1 MRKITPGIGTTEMSD
16 WDVYTLRRSPL
27 VQELSGP
34 WRFQMDPY
42 DWGEE
47 ECWFAAD
54 FNRSDWAMVRVPQ
67 PWDLY
72 EQALWAYEGA
82 GWYAT
87 EIPTALVQGNQWQRL
102 HFARVNRYAKV
113 WLNGHLLGEHMGGHL
128 PFELA
133 ATPYLRADG
142 PNTLV
147 VRVDNRPSLSCVPGA
162 KVIEWMLY
170 GGILKPVFLVTTGLA
185 YISDLKIVAKPREGG
200 AVISCEVEI
209 TNVTRETFYGEV
221 AVHIQGAR
229 HSARSSSVV
238 RCSANGVVVTVVSFD
253 WPEVELW
260 SPETPVLYEA
270 QVRLEGKGIMLDEV
284 SDRFGIRTVE
294 VRGNQ
299 ILLNGVPLRIQGVNR
314 YDEYDGYGPTVPAE
328 IVRQELL
335 RIKQAGVNLI
345 RTHYPQDPALLRML
359 DEIGLLMMTETSLC
373 WWNVPWWGEVSHE
386 HDEAVIADAEQ
397 TLTAMIRRDKNHP
410 CIIAW
415 SMANECGTDTEV
427 GIAAMRRLLRT
438 AKVLD
443 STRLV
448 TFVAAGD
455 ARLHLA
461 FDEAD
466 FVGVNIYWGI
476 FTPDKP
482 RRMAEFSA
490 KVTEPTAA
498 HLRALCEH
506 FQMKPVVVT
515 EFGGQGIYGMR
526 GDAAF
531 TEDYQAAYIMA
542 VWRAIQSV
550 PGVAGGVLW
559 CWADYYHR
567 RDFITYA
574 PYGPYGVVTVD
585 RKAKVSL
592 MALIQMFGGGVGG

>member
-1 MRKITPGIGTTEMSD
+1 MADTTSTI
-16 WDVYTLRRSPL
+16 YTLRRPPFA
-27 VQELSGP
+27 QELPGP

-47 ECWFAAD
+47 GRWFAAD
-54 FNRSDWAMVRVPQ
+54 FDRSDWAVVRVPG

-72 EQALWAYEGA
+72 ERALWAYEGV
-82 GWYAT
+82 GWYTT
-87 EIPTALVQGNQWQRL
+87 EIPPDFARAGTWQRL
-102 HFARVNRYAKV
+102 HFARVNRHAKV
-113 WLNGHLLGEHMGGHL
+113 WLNGHLLGEHVGGHL
-128 PFELA
+128 PFELV

-142 PNTLV
+142 PNILV
-147 VRVDNRPSLSCVPGA
+147 MRVDNRPSLTCVPGA
-162 KVIEWMLY
+162 KTIEWVLY
-170 GGILKPVFLVTTGLA
+170 GGILKPVFLVTTGMA
-185 YISDLKIVAKPREGG
+185 YISDLRIAARPQGEG
-200 AVISCEVEI
+200 AAISCEI
-209 TNVTRETFYGEV
+209 EV
-221 AVHIQGAR
+221 ANVSGDGFR
-229 HSARSSSVV
+229 
-238 RCSANGVVVTVVSFD
+238 GEVTVVVKGPRRSLESSSAVQCLAHGVAVFSMSFD
-253 WPEVELW
+253 WPEAELW

-270 QVRLEGKGIMLDEV
+270 QVCLRKDGLILDEV

-294 VRGNQ
+294 AKEGQ
-299 ILLNGVPLRIQGVNR
+299 ILLNGVPLRVQGVNR
-314 YDEYDGYGPTVPAE
+314 YDEYEGYGPTAPAE
-328 IVRQELL
+328 VVRQELL
-335 RIKQAGVNLI
+335 RIKRAGVNLI

-386 HDEAVIADAEQ
+386 HDEAVIADAER

-438 AKVLD
+438 AKALD

-455 ARLHLA
+455 ARQHLA

-466 FVGVNIYWGI
+466 FVSVNTYLGI
-476 FTPDKP
+476 FTPERP
-482 RRMAEFSA
+482 RRIAEFPA

-498 HLRALCEH
+498 HLRAWREH
-506 FQMKPVVVT
+506 FRGKPILVT
-515 EFGGQGIYGMR
+515 EFGGQGIRGVR
-526 GDAAF
+526 GDTAF
-531 TEDYQAAYIMA
+531 TEDYQAAYIEA
-542 VWRAIQSV
+542 VWQAIV
-550 PGVAGGVLW
+550 DAGIAGGVLW

-585 RKAKVSL
+585 RKAKASL
-592 MALIQMFGGGVGG
+592 KTLARMFGGEVDE